1 MTDTLT
7 DRFLLLMQ
15 FWQKTKIR
23 YKNVTDNLKS
33 FYRMFSSKEHIP
45 LILCST
51 RPVTVCFGNGLFA
64 IRYSQ
69 SQAIEQ
75 IRVALFDEVVTL

>member
-1 MTDTLT
+1 
-7 DRFLLLMQ
+7 
-15 FWQKTKIR
+15 
-23 YKNVTDNLKS
+23 
-33 FYRMFSSKEHIP
+33 MFSSKEHIP

-75 IRVALFDEVVTL
+75 IRVALFDEVVTLQPNSFFCEPSKSV